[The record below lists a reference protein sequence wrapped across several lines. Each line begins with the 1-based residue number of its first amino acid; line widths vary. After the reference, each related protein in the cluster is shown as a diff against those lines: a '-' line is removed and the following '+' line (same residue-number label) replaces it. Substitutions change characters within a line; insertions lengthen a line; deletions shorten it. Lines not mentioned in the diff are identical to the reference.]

1 MKLTK
6 RTKTLLLTT
15 AGAAGLLVGGVQA
28 ANAATV
34 TAKAGDTV
42 SGLAKQYGSTVDA
55 IEKANNINS
64 YTHLIFAGQS
74 YNVPDS
80 ASQQAA
86 TTQQN
91 TAAQQST
98 TAQATQQSTTTQ
110 AASQQTQNQQ
120 VAQVQQQATQA
131 QAQQAAPAQQTQTQ
145 QTTSS
150 VSGSDASAKAWIAN
164 KESGGSYSAQNGQYV
179 GKYQLSSSYL
189 GGDYSAANQ
198 ERVANNYVTSR
209 YGSWTGAQA
218 FWQANGWY

>member
-1 MKLTK
+1 MIFILLNK
-6 RTKTLLLTT
+6 RAKMILLTT
-15 AGAAGLLVGGVQA
+15 AGATGLLVGGVQA

-91 TAAQQST
+91 T
-98 TAQATQQSTTTQ
+98 TTQ

-150 VSGSDASAKAWIAN
+150 GSDASAKAWIAN

-189 GGDYSAANQ
+189 NGDYSAANQ

-209 YGSWTGAQA
+209 YGSWTGAQS